1 MKKKSTLLNTQFLT
15 SVISTTLV
23 LVLLGTIVMFVLT
36 ARNLSDYV
44 RENINVSIL
53 LSDDL
58 SAGKG
63 RELGKRLGRERY
75 IKEVKYISKEQALR
89 EEVKAM
95 GTDPTEFIGYNPY
108 TASLEV
114 KMNAEYANA
123 DSMRWIIP
131 ELKDNKAVM
140 DVIYQKDLIDSVNR
154 NISKVGLVLLIIAA
168 LLTYIS
174 FSLINSTVKLSIFAR
189 RFLINTM
196 KLVGAPWSFIRRP
209 FVIQSFVLGL
219 ISSLVSIAILT
230 AGVLLIYQYEP
241 QFVSVIGIQEAI
253 ITGIAVLVFGILITM
268 LCTTLSLNRYLRMST
283 NDLYRL

>member
-63 RELGKRLGRERY
+63 RELGKLLGRERY

-108 TASLEV
+108 TASLEI

>member
-108 TASLEV
+108 TASLEI